1 MNIKDFH
8 ELLALLDEYRQEKID
23 LRKICDER
31 SLEESALKDYY
42 LSQAAKAGITASRLD
57 YFIRMI
63 EEIVVFKLG

>member
-8 ELLALLDEYRQEKID
+8 ELLELLDEYRQEKIS

-31 SLEESALKDYY
+31 SLEESPLKDYY
-42 LSQAAKAGITASRLD
+42 LSQAAKAGIVASRLD

-63 EEIVVFKLG
+63 EEITVFR